1 MSSTE
6 PPAPTVDS
14 AADPEVSAN
23 ADLGVG
29 ASLPEEN
36 RPGDCTQDSGSPEA
50 VVVAVNRDSGIDYE
64 GLLRLLLEPLLEV
77 PASLRVDCERAANRP
92 RLWLRLAVHDS
103 DRGRVLGRSGRTIQ
117 ALRTFVATVAKAT
130 GETAT
135 IEMFGEREAIA
146 AEQGDRRRSEHRG
159 DRGGTSESS
168 ASDHQPY
175 RDDPRPPVDPNRE
188 RPERP
193 KRRVNP
199 G

>member
-1 MSSTE
+1 MSSTD
-6 PPAPTVDS
+6 PPTVDS
-14 AADPEVSAN
+14 AADSEISA
-23 ADLGVG
+23 GVV
-29 ASLPEEN
+29 LDDC
-36 RPGDCTQDSGSPEA
+36 PGDRTQDSDSPEP

-117 ALRTFVATVAKAT
+117 ALRTFVATVSKAA

-135 IEMFGEREAIA
+135 IEMFGEREAMA
-146 AEQGDRRRSEHRG
+146 AEQGDRRRSEHH
-159 DRGGTSESS
+159 RGGTSESS